1 MDLINCNV
9 YVNNF
14 PYEIYRTITS
24 IKYIH
29 TYMYINVFKNGQN
42 KRDRQHNDQ
51 KKKDRQ
57 HNGQIKRTD
66 NTMAKIKRTNGQT
79 TI

>member
-29 TYMYINVFKNGQN
+29 TYMYINVFKHIVIMQGRQFAKIKGTDNTMT
-42 KRDRQHNDQ
+42 KR
-51 KKKDRQ
+51 
-57 HNGQIKRTD
+57 KRTD
-66 NTMAKIKRTNGQT
+66 NAMAK
-79 TI
+79 